1 MNPSISTL
9 AEIDILVTQTKLLSE
24 NSASYHEMEC
34 HSAIRV
40 SLRTKRSGVRVPS
53 GAPRQAVHH
62 QMCCLFFYVI
72 EGLEGRAVQS
82 NSPVDCCDRE
92 RPSRRSGGANRV
104 PSGAPI
110 KIVEIPRV
118 SAIFVFVANNNTN
131 RCNGD

>member
-1 MNPSISTL
+1 MGFCVNHGVSTL
-9 AEIDILVTQTKLLSE
+9 AEIDLLVTQTELLSE

-53 GAPRQAVHH
+53 SAPKQAVHR
-62 QMCCLFFYVI
+62 QMCCLFFCVI

-92 RPSRRSGGANRV
+92 RPSDRSRASRV
-104 PSGAPI
+104 PSSAP
-110 KIVEIPRV
+110 K
-118 SAIFVFVANNNTN
+118 
-131 RCNGD
+131 